1 MGFKAM
7 LRQNIAYFD
16 DHFNSTGALTTR
28 LATDAAKVQGITGT
42 RLAVVIQ
49 AVFALGESNV
59 SRISHLLVN
68 ANHLTCSTCKLH
80 ALVSNKL
87 LSHKA
92 VSA

>member
-1 MGFKAM
+1 MEFGCLLLFQNYCLARSGEELTARLRSMGFKAM

-49 AVFALGESNV
+49 AVFALGERDIYRFASQ
-59 SRISHLLVN
+59 S
-68 ANHLTCSTCKLH
+68 
-80 ALVSNKL
+80 
-87 LSHKA
+87 
-92 VSA
+92 